1 MKRYVPLLFFCFILS
16 GCAKEQIIDRIKLI
30 QSIGCD
36 LQGDTLKVSGTYN
49 AYEKKTRLFL
59 LDGEVKSLNEVLTPF
74 TSQSDHPIA
83 IGQLQTLVINE
94 KIARRGISELASTI
108 VRDPL
113 ISNLSTLVL
122 TTDQASDILAET
134 LKYPPLYLSDL
145 IKHNMENG
153 NTPSTNGHIFLDQY
167 FGEGQDVFLPILV
180 KNPKGV
186 LQMDGVG
193 VFHGDKLKLLL
204 TNKEGLFI
212 KLLKDDK
219 VDIQSST
226 YNFKN
231 DQNEQISFK
240 IIYLKRKMIV
250 QNEKALISLK
260 LDIELG
266 KYPETLKIFENNND
280 MLDLKKQIENNLAAE
295 IKAMLENFQKNLVDP
310 IGIGN
315 LHRTRQRNWNE
326 QKFTAQIYPNI
337 KFDVQAE
344 VTILSLGVGH

>member
-1 MKRYVPLLFFCFILS
+1 MKRYVPLLFFCFLLS

-30 QSIGCD
+30 QSIGID
-36 LQGDTLKVSGTYN
+36 LHGDTLKVSGTYG
-49 AYEKKTRLFL
+49 AYEKKARLFL
-59 LDGEVKSLNEVLTPF
+59 LVGEGKSFHEILTPF

-83 IGQLQTLVINE
+83 IGQLQTLVISE
-94 KIARRGISELASTI
+94 KMARRGISEFASSI

-113 ISNLSTLVL
+113 ISNRSALVL

-134 LKYPPLYLSDL
+134 LKYPPIYLSNL
-145 IKHNMENG
+145 ITQNMENG
-153 NTPSTNGHIFLDQY
+153 NIPYTNGHIFLDQY
-167 FGEGQDVFLPILV
+167 FGEGQDVFLPILG
-180 KNPKGV
+180 KDPKGV

-204 TNKEGLFI
+204 TNKKGLFI

-219 VDIQSST
+219 VNIQSST

-240 IIYLKRKMIV
+240 IIYSKRKMIV

-260 LDIELG
+260 LDIDLG
-266 KYPETLKIFENNND
+266 EYPETLKIFENNND

-337 KFDVQAE
+337 KFDVQTE